1 MKNALVLASLMTV
14 LASTSAKADGFICE
28 TPDGTLSVKVFNQ
41 TEPKLGTR
49 NAAILILADLT
60 VAEDRQTIATFPSD
74 NDLLENSSAT
84 YIANVDLRYTESGRG
99 GENILGTKL
108 GKIDDIVLDVNFDYT
123 RPLRKYE
130 ETDAK
135 LILIKR
141 NGEKIRSEL
150 VCSRYLKN

>member
-1 MKNALVLASLMTV
+1 MKNAFVLSSLLTV
-14 LASTSAKADGFICE
+14 LASASAMADGFICE

-41 TEPKLGTR
+41 TEPRLGTR

-74 NDLLENSSAT
+74 NDVLENSTAT

-108 GKIDDIVLDVNFDYT
+108 GKVDDIILDVNFDYG
-123 RPLRKYE
+123 RPLRKGE

-141 NGEKIRSEL
+141 DGMKIRADL